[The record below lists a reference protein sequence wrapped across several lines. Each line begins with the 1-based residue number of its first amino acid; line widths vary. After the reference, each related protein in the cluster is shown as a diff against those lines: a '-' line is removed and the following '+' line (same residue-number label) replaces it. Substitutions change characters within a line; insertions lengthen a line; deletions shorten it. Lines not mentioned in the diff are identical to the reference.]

1 MLLMLPRW
9 GVMTWQQAV
18 PHINW
23 GTVALFGVG
32 ISLGSALLK
41 SQAAVWLAHYF
52 VAAAGMETMT
62 PVMILMIMAV
72 FLTVI
77 HLGFA
82 SATGL
87 AAAMIPIVIAVLQS
101 VEGPGIHVLGMTM
114 ILQYT
119 ICFGYILPVNAPQNM
134 IAYSTGYVTSEDF
147 LKTGIPMTI
156 AALVL
161 LGVFSLTSG
170 TGWAMWAD

>member
-1 MLLMLPRW
+1 
-9 GVMTWQQAV
+9 
-18 PHINW
+18 
-23 GTVALFGVG
+23 
-32 ISLGSALLK
+32 
-41 SQAAVWLAHYF
+41 
-52 VAAAGMETMT
+52 
-62 PVMILMIMAV
+62 
-72 FLTVI
+72 
-77 HLGFA
+77 
-82 SATGL
+82 
-87 AAAMIPIVIAVLQS
+87 MIPIVIAVLQS

-161 LGVFSLTSG
+161 LGVFSLTYWHWLG
-170 TGWAMWAD
+170 YVG